1 MTIEVDIAKGFPV
14 PGVDLGMKVTGSMD
28 TAHLEQA
35 RPVPGGKG
43 LVGCRGYPSRE
54 PAPTTLLVA
63 RTMRPLYASIGKSP
77 LGAAQSHQLRRFL
90 QACPAH
96 RRVSSP
102 AAADG

>member
-28 TAHLEQA
+28 SAYLEQA

-54 PAPTTLLVA
+54 PAPDHTVGCSH
-63 RTMRPLYASIGKSP
+63 YAAALRKYWEIPAWRRAIASTSP
-77 LGAAQSHQLRRFL
+77 LSASLSGA
-90 QACPAH
+90 
-96 RRVSSP
+96 
-102 AAADG
+102 